1 MVNWRED
8 IEYIYV
14 LSVFISAIVVF
25 FYIYEIMGLVT
36 AIPATIGLVLIEILI
51 GFAAFETDRAI
62 ATWDRIQK
70 EPPSKEKNNDAN
82 KIK

>member
-1 MVNWRED
+1 
-8 IEYIYV
+8 
-14 LSVFISAIVVF
+14 
-25 FYIYEIMGLVT
+25 MGLVT

-70 EPPSKEKNNDAN
+70 EPPSQEKNNDAN
-82 KIK
+82 KNK